1 MRHMGFAVVS
11 TSGED
16 PEVIGSG
23 NLIRARRGACAGCSS
38 LESVRVWVAFNSI
51 TLGDITL
58 GVGRKD
64 RAPRTGHGG
73 LNMKR
78 SGR

>member
-1 MRHMGFAVVS
+1 MLDAQ
-11 TSGED
+11 
-16 PEVIGSG
+16 
-23 NLIRARRGACAGCSS
+23 S
-38 LESVRVWVAFNSI
+38 LGSVRVWVAFNSM

-64 RAPRTGHGG
+64 RASRTGHRG